1 MTMTPGYK
9 ALLAQVSGDTDPRHV
24 EALLQGID
32 GRNSLDNLTQEQ
44 AAFCIAM
51 ARACVKAFGAD
62 LVERIARER
71 GI

>member
-1 MTMTPGYK
+1 MTPGYK
-9 ALLAQVSGDTDPRHV
+9 ALLAQVAPGTDPRHIQ
-24 EALLQGID
+24 ALLPADNGD
-32 GRNSLDNLTQEQ
+32 YALDDLTPEQ

-51 ARACVKAFGAD
+51 AKACVQVFGAD